1 MLPQR
6 FKRFAVL
13 LTDHTSRLM
22 ERVVSGFHV
31 LNKMFFLL
39 ILLIACRAFLSVMCT
54 KLAIFKQPYAK
65 KQLYLK
71 IMLSNMGHGR
81 AMVDIGGRFWP
92 L

>member
-1 MLPQR
+1 M
-6 FKRFAVL
+6 
-13 LTDHTSRLM
+13 
-22 ERVVSGFHV
+22 

-54 KLAIFKQPYAK
+54 KKLAIFKQPYAK